1 MDFKDVL
8 IALTTYPEPTPVS
21 AVDDAV
27 DLAAALGAKVSAIAC
42 EVKIK
47 APGSVLGGHL
57 LDVPAMVAAEAKK
70 SATNTQQLLTAFQG
84 AAEKRGVFQERISEQ
99 CLTSEVPQVLIEYS
113 RLRDLTIVPVPEGN
127 YFDQWYAESIIFG
140 SGRPTIVLPHTRKR
154 PGSFALDTVVVAW
167 DFSRPATRAVADAM
181 PILEKAK
188 RVCVLTVTKEKA
200 IDTRRSG
207 AELAKYLARHGVEVV
222 LDEVDAKGRG
232 IGDVFEAHV
241 TYRNANLLVMG
252 AYGHSRI
259 REFILDHQEDT
270 CTSARADFAVA
281 LKRSRH
287 ERPRLVRINGRPE
300 PEFSCASAPWSSRC
314 RGRLR

>member
-1 MDFKDVL
+1 
-8 IALTTYPEPTPVS
+8 
-21 AVDDAV
+21 
-27 DLAAALGAKVSAIAC
+27 LGAKVSAIAC

-47 APGSVLGGHL
+47 APGSVLGAHL

-70 SATNTQQLLTAFQG
+70 SATNVQQLLATFQD
-84 AAEKRGVFQERISEQ
+84 AAGKRGVFHERISEQ
-99 CLTSEVPQVLIEYS
+99 CLTSEVPQVLVEYS

-140 SGRPTIVLPHTRKR
+140 SGRPTVVLPHTRKR
-154 PGSFALDTVVVAW
+154 PGSFALDTVIVAW

-252 AYGHSRI
+252 AYGHSRV
-259 REFILDHQEDT
+259 REFILGGAT
-270 CTSARADFAVA
+270 KRILARPPVPT
-281 LKRSRH
+281 LLSH
-287 ERPRLVRINGRPE
+287 
-300 PEFSCASAPWSSRC
+300 
-314 RGRLR
+314 

>member
-1 MDFKDVL
+1 MPKEVDTFGPRTSRQLAWEKAMSFKDVL
-8 IALTTYPEPTPVS
+8 VALTTYPEPTPES

-27 DLAAALGAKVSAIAC
+27 DLAAALGAKISAIAC
-42 EVKIK
+42 EVKVNV
-47 APGSVLGGHL
+47 PGSVLGDYL
-57 LDVPAMVAAEAKK
+57 LDIPAMVATEVKK
-70 SATNTQQLLTAFQG
+70 ESATNAQQLLATFQD
-84 AAEKRGVFQERISEQ
+84 AAEKRGIFQERISEH
-99 CLTSEVPQVLIEYS
+99 CLTSEVPEVLIEYS

-140 SGRPTIVLPHTRKR
+140 SGRPTVVLPHTRKR
-154 PGSFALDTVVVAW
+154 TGSFALDTVIVAW
-167 DFSRPATRAVADAM
+167 DFSRPATRAMADAM

-207 AELAKYLARHGVEVV
+207 AELAKHLARHSVDVV
-222 LDEVDAKGRG
+222 LDEVDAKGRS

-259 REFILDHQEDT
+259 REFILGGAT
-270 CTSARADFAVA
+270 MRMLARPPVPVF
-281 LKRSRH
+281 LSH
-287 ERPRLVRINGRPE
+287 
-300 PEFSCASAPWSSRC
+300 
-314 RGRLR
+314 